1 MRYWLMKSEPDVFS
15 IEDLRRS
22 PGRSSLWDGVRNY
35 QVRNML
41 RDDFAK
47 GDLAFFYQSSCA
59 VPGIVGTMEVL
70 CAGYPDPTAFMAGH
84 EHFDPASD
92 RDKPRWY
99 TVESPSS
106 LIRQG
111 SVFGEDAPASSLFN
125 PPGPQNRIA
134 SLPAVRSMAPILV
147 IPTRE
152 TTRSP
157 APTPATPSEMN
168 RL

>member
-22 PGRSSLWDGVRNY
+22 PRRASMWDGVRNY

-47 GDLAFFYQSSCA
+47 GDLAFFYHSSCA

-70 CAGYPDPTAFMAGH
+70 CTGYPDPTAFMAGH

-99 TVESPSS
+99 TVDVRYRSEFPV
-106 LIRQG
+106 LALDELRQH
-111 SVFGEDAPASSLFN
+111 AAL
-125 PPGPQNRIA
+125 A
-134 SLPAVRSMAPILV
+134 
-147 IPTRE
+147 
-152 TTRSP
+152 
-157 APTPATPSEMN
+157 EMTVLRKGN
-168 RL
+168 RLSITPISAAEWVYILGLRGQT

>member
-99 TVESPSS
+99 TV
-106 LIRQG
+106 
-111 SVFGEDAPASSLFN
+111 D
-125 PPGPQNRIA
+125 
-134 SLPAVRSMAPILV
+134 VRYRSAFPV
-147 IPTRE
+147 IPLDELRQH
-152 TTRSP
+152 P
-157 APTPATPSEMN
+157 ALVEMLVLRKGN
-168 RL
+168 RLSITPIAAAEWNYILGLRQES